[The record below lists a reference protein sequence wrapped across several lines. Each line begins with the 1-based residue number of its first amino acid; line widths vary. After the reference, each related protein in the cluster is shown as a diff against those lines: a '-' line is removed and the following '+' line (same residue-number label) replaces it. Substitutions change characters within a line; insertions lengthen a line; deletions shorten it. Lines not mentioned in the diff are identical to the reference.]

1 MWNLIVCALDHGAPD
16 FLCIQYGVFFSVC
29 FCSKTNFA
37 RLCGNKHHQKGNLI
51 MKWNLTSQ
59 DMLHS
64 LWNTHLHEACGLI
77 IIYFLYFQEDFWLW
91 HLALQTLPQFF
102 QFTERVILTSRDQ
115 LHSRLLQVVVAQ
127 VQLPQVRG
135 VGVQRWRQVS
145 AAFLC
150 DSTEWQPVWREGLL
164 ISSKNSIFAF
174 SSHADKF
181 NKDLLKVKFPPV
193 T

>member
-1 MWNLIVCALDHGAPD
+1 MSLVFDICVKFD
-16 FLCIQYGVFFSVC
+16 CICFRSWCTWLPLYTVWCMVFFSVC

-59 DMLHS
+59 DMLHN

-77 IIYFLYFQEDFWLW
+77 IIYFLYFQENFWLW

-115 LHSRLLQVVVAQ
+115 LHSRLLKVVVAQ

-150 DSTEWQPVWREGLL
+150 DSAEWQPVWREGLL
-164 ISSKNSIFAF
+164 ISSK
-174 SSHADKF
+174 KF
-181 NKDLLKVKFPPV
+181 NLCLFKSCR
-193 T
+193 